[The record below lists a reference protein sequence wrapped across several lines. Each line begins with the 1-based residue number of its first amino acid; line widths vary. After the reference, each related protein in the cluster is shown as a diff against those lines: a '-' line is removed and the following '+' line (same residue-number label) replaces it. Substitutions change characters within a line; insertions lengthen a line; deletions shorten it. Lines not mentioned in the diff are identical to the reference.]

1 MATQTVINKQDPE
14 IEAYRLGL
22 LEDTK
27 GLVRDTIFGGNV
39 QKLRE
44 QGLSDEQIA
53 EQLGRPVEDVG
64 AITADQVFSPPTIK
78 LPTFLQVRKRQ

>member
-1 MATQTVINKQDPE
+1 MATQTVINRQDPE

-22 LEDTK
+22 LDDTQT
-27 GLVRDTIFGGNV
+27 LVRDTVFGGNV

-53 EQLGRPVEDVG
+53 EQLGRDVG
-64 AITADQVFSPPTIK
+64 DVSQLVRIKFLGRPITK
-78 LPTFLQVRKRQ
+78 